1 MAEII
6 PAYNHMDQIRTMFR
20 NYITWIGVP
29 QNFGD
34 LERELAALPGPYVHP
49 EGRFYLLREGDEIL
63 GCGAIRP
70 LRNIPGGGG
79 ARRCELKRMLVR
91 PEYRGRGLGKELVQ
105 RLIDDARAM
114 GYTEIVMDTLAFSQP
129 VLDTYQRLGFRDVP
143 PYYENPQKGLKFLG
157 LRLDS

>member
-29 QNFGD
+29 QNFEE

-129 VLDTYQRLGFRDVP
+129 
-143 PYYENPQKGLKFLG
+143 
-157 LRLDS
+157 

>member
-1 MAEII
+1 M
-6 PAYNHMDQIRTMFR
+6 
-20 NYITWIGVP
+20 
-29 QNFGD
+29 
-34 LERELAALPGPYVHP
+34 
-49 EGRFYLLREGDEIL
+49 

-91 PEYRGRGLGKELVQ
+91 PEYRGRGLGQELVQ